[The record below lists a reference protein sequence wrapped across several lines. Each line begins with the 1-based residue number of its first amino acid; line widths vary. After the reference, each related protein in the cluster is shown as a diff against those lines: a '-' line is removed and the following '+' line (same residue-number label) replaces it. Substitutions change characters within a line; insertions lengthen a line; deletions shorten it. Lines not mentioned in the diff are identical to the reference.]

1 MTVPYRNQAIG
12 TGTRMS
18 EHPEAIGSWP
28 YFRRDP
34 ERVVLPPRP
43 GVTPSTKPPVRI
55 FLGTEDAQ
63 YRAERIF
70 FWSIEKVRDP
80 ARTYEI
86 YLMKNIVGFDRRGW
100 RTGFTNYRFAIPDF
114 AGRQGRAIY
123 NDVDQIYLADPALL
137 FDLDMAGHGYLTID
151 PRDTSVMLIDC
162 EKMWPY
168 WNRDTAARSGKT
180 ELVKRPAA
188 VPGLCGPLDPH
199 WNARDLEYVEG
210 HTKCLHYT
218 ALHQQPWLP
227 FPGDYSYHP
236 NPLAYIWHDLE
247 READAAGYQ
256 LFTRQQPSPGFAV
269 TLQRDDIALP
279 PLPSGLP
286 GARALALANQ
296 LEIKDQLVIT
306 AGGDAPELPLGS
318 DVTVRLDLCADAGAW
333 PERRFDAVVAGS
345 LFERV
350 PPADI
355 AWLLD
360 EIFARARRLVLLSVA
375 ATARHG
381 LGSPEW
387 WRRRVAEAAARR
399 PGVSWHL
406 DVFPG
411 TVEAPARTG
420 FSALRRE
427 DPGQPRVW
435 ALLGDNDVGNAQ
447 VRRLVA
453 ALGWPYEE
461 RRLVFTARASLPPVL
476 LGASLAGVDTDRSS
490 PLSPPWPDLVIA
502 AGAKSVPAALWI
514 RKQSGGR
521 TRLVQLGRP
530 LAPFHLF
537 DLIIAG
543 PQHRLPIRDNVLHV
557 TAPFVGMDGDELQRA
572 REVWQ
577 SRLSNLP
584 TPRTA
589 LFVGGGGWMRRVAV
603 GKAAELGRTV
613 AGKVAEEGGSVLVA
627 FAPDVPARA
636 REALLAALPVP
647 HVVADAGREREAQ
660 AAFLA
665 LADQFVVTDD
675 DPALLAEACLTSK
688 PVALYG
694 RGQREE
700 SRILEPVW
708 KLGAMLLGLTYRGTP
723 HQQTWLGRL
732 ADELATRGLLFVPRD
747 LEAYHDAL
755 EARGLIT
762 RIGSTPRARP
772 HPLDDLARTVERVRS
787 LMSELPQVG

>member
-1 MTVPYRNQAIG
+1 
-12 TGTRMS
+12 MS
-18 EHPEAIGSWP
+18 ERPEAIGSWP

-34 ERVVLPPRP
+34 ECVVLPPRP
-43 GVTPSTKPPVRI
+43 GVRPSDKPPVRI

-80 ARTYEI
+80 SRVYEI
-86 YLMKNIVGFDRRGW
+86 YLMKNIAGFNRRGW

-114 AGRQGRAIY
+114 AGRRGRAIY

-137 FDLDMAGHGYLTID
+137 FDLDMGGHGYLTID

-168 WNRDTAARSGKT
+168 WNRETAARSSKT
-180 ELVKRPAA
+180 ELVQKPAA
-188 VPGLCGPLDPH
+188 VPGLCGLLDPH

-210 HTKCLHYT
+210 RTKCLHYT
-218 ALHQQPWLP
+218 ALHQQPWQP

-236 NPLAYIWHDLE
+236 NPLAYIWYELE

-256 LFTRQQPSPGFAV
+256 VFTRQRPSPGFAV
-269 TLQRDDIALP
+269 TLSRRDLSLS

-286 GARALALANQ
+286 GVRALALANQ
-296 LEIKDQLVIT
+296 LKIASQLVVT
-306 AGGDAPELPLGS
+306 AGGEAPELGLAA
-318 DVTVRLDLCADAGAW
+318 DVTARLDLTADPAGW
-333 PERRFDAVVAGS
+333 PDSRFDAVVAGS

-350 PPADI
+350 PPSDI

-360 EIFARARRLVLLSVA
+360 ELFARARRLVVLAIA
-375 ATARHG
+375 ATARYG

-387 WRRRVAEAAARR
+387 WHRRVAEAAGRR

-406 DVFPG
+406 DTFPA
-411 TVEAPARTG
+411 TTEAPARIS

-427 DPGQPRVW
+427 DPGQPKVW
-435 ALLGDNDVGNAQ
+435 ALLGDNAVGNAQ
-447 VRRLVA
+447 VRRLVE

-461 RRLVFTARASLPPVL
+461 RRLAFNARAALPPLL
-476 LGASLAGVDTDRSS
+476 LGASLAGVDVARSS
-490 PLSPPWPDLVIA
+490 PLAPPWPDLVIA
-502 AGAKSVPAALWI
+502 AESKSVPVALWI
-514 RKQSGGR
+514 RRQSQGH

-537 DLIIAG
+537 DLIVAG

-557 TAPFVGMDGDELQRA
+557 TAPFAGMDAATLARA
-572 REVWQ
+572 TAAWRP
-577 SRLSNLP
+577 RISNLP
-584 TPRTA
+584 QPRTA
-589 LFVGGGGWMRRVAV
+589 LFVGGGGWLRRVAV
-603 GKAAELGRTV
+603 GKAAELARTV
-613 AGKVAEEGGSVLVA
+613 SRRVAAEAGSVLVA

-636 REALLAALPVP
+636 REALLAALDVP
-647 HVVADAGREREAQ
+647 HLVADPGREREAQ

-665 LADQFVVTDD
+665 LADGFVVTDD
-675 DPALLAEACLTSK
+675 DPALLAEACLTGK
-688 PVALYG
+688 PVALFG
-694 RGQREE
+694 RSHREP
-700 SRILEPVW
+700 SRLLDPLW
-708 KLGAMLLGLTYRGTP
+708 KLGAMVLGLTYRDTP

-732 ADELATRGLLFVPRD
+732 ADELATRGLLVLPRD

-755 EARGLIT
+755 EARGLLV
-762 RIGSTPRARP
+762 RIGSEPRARP
-772 HPLDDLARTVERVRS
+772 RPLDDLARTVERVHS
-787 LMSELPQVG
+787 LMSEVPQAG